1 MQKKETASTVPL
13 YLLSLDMPV
22 NHKEKFNTLSQKY
35 VFTFPSPPLF
45 FSTPKTQQDIS
56 QIASPAAA
64 ETLELFVPL
73 ASVQQRTAAPSRVT
87 LNVGLVSGSGT
98 VDWNKV

>member
-1 MQKKETASTVPL
+1 
-13 YLLSLDMPV
+13 MPSP
-22 NHKEKFNTLSQKY
+22 NY
-35 VFTFPSPPLF
+35 VSTFPSPPLF

-73 ASVQQRTAAPSRVT
+73 ASVQQRTALNALQRVT

-98 VDWNKV
+98 VDWNKVGWRVVWVD